1 MQCRTGQGGKLNKK
15 EMKMRRKKNQEA
27 SDRYSAAVKANIGG
41 QKTSNETRCQPT
53 GGAASAPV
61 VKSVRPRGS
70 LNQNTSLIN
79 PQSIPLSDHT
89 SRHKRAY
96 PGHANAMYSKN
107 AVIYV
112 EVVGL
117 ACMLR
122 TRAHATPARPNRTKS
137 TNLSTCQ
144 I

>member
-1 MQCRTGQGGKLNKK
+1 
-15 EMKMRRKKNQEA
+15 MKMEKKRQEA
-27 SDRYSAAVKANIGG
+27 SDRYSAAVKANISG
-41 QKTSNETRCQPT
+41 QKTSNKTQCQPT

-61 VKSVRPRGS
+61 VKSVRPHGS
-70 LNQNTSLIN
+70 FNQNASLIN

-89 SRHKRAY
+89 SRHQRAY
-96 PGHANAMYSKN
+96 PGHANVMYSKN

-122 TRAHATPARPNRTKS
+122 TPAHATPAKPNRTKS
-137 TNLSTCQ
+137 ANLSTCQ